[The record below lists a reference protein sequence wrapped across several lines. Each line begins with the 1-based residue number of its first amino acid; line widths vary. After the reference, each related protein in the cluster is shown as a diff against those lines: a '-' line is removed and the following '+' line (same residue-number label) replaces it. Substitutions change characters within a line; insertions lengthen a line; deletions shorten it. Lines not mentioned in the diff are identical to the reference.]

1 MKEICIN
8 TIKQGRH
15 VIIAACDAEL
25 LGKSLEYGKIKF
37 IVRKDFYG
45 GSLVFIEEAMEI
57 IKMGTIINLVGEQI
71 VNGALKHGLVHP
83 NVIIHIAGI
92 PHVQI
97 MR

>member
-1 MKEICIN
+1 MEICIN

-15 VIIAACDAEL
+15 TIIAACDAEL
-25 LGKSLEYGKIKF
+25 LDKTLIFGKIKF
-37 IVRKDFYG
+37 DVRKDFYG
-45 GSLVFIEEAMEI
+45 GSRVFLDEAMEI

-83 NVIIHIAGI
+83 NAIIDIAGV

>member
-15 VIIAACDAEL
+15 VIVAACDAEL
-25 LGKSLEYGKIKF
+25 LDKSLQYGKIKF

-45 GSLVFIEEAMEI
+45 GSRVFLEEAIEI
-57 IKMGTIINLVGEQI
+57 MKIGTIINLVGKQI
-71 VNGALKHGLVHP
+71 VNGALKQGLVHP
-83 NVIIHIAGI
+83 NAVIDIAGV

>member
-25 LGKSLEYGKIKF
+25 LDKSLEYGKIKF

-45 GSLVFIEEAMEI
+45 GSLVFLEEAMEI
-57 IKMGTIINLVGEQI
+57 LKMGTIINLVGEQI
-71 VNGALKHGLVHP
+71 VNGAIKCGIVHP
-83 NVIIHIAGI
+83 DSIIDISGV

>member
-15 VIIAACDAEL
+15 VIVAACDAEL
-25 LGKSLEYGKIKF
+25 LDKSLQYGKIKF

-45 GSLVFIEEAMEI
+45 GSRVFLEEAIEI
-57 IKMGTIINLVGEQI
+57 MKIGTIINLVGKQI
-71 VNGALKHGLVHP
+71 VNGALKQGLVHP
-83 NVIIHIAGI
+83 NAVINIAGV

>member
-15 VIIAACDAEL
+15 VIVAACDAEL
-25 LGKSLEYGKIKF
+25 LDKSLQYGKIKF

-45 GSLVFIEEAMEI
+45 GSRVFLEEAIEI
-57 IKMGTIINLVGEQI
+57 MKIGTIINLVGKQI

-83 NVIIHIAGI
+83 NAIINIAGV

>member
-1 MKEICIN
+1 MKGICIN

-15 VIIAACDAEL
+15 VIVAACDAEL
-25 LGKSLEYGKIKF
+25 LDKSLKYGKIKF

-45 GSLVFIEEAMEI
+45 GSLVVLEEAMEI
-57 IKMGTIINLVGEQI
+57 IKIGTIINLVGEQI

-83 NVIIHIAGI
+83 NSVIDISGV

-97 MR
+97 LR